1 MKTKYI
7 PDGYHTVTP
16 YLIVKGAAE
25 AIGFYQR
32 VFRAVE
38 KMRSAGP
45 GGSIMHAEIQIGDTT
60 IMLADEFPQM
70 NALSPHTVGGSPVLL
85 ALYIENVDDVVRK
98 AEAEGARIE
107 RPVQDQFYGD
117 RSATVVDPFG
127 HRWTIATH
135 IEDVSPE
142 EMERRMA
149 AMKAGAAQQV

>member
-16 YLIVKGAAE
+16 YLIVKGAAR
-25 AIGFYQR
+25 AIDFYQR

-45 GGSIMHAEIQIGDTT
+45 GCSIMHAEIKIGDTT

-70 NALSPHTVGGSPVLL
+70 NALSPLTVGGSPVLL
-85 ALYIENVDDVVRK
+85 ALYVENVDDVVRT

-117 RSATVVDPFG
+117 R
-127 HRWTIATH
+127 
-135 IEDVSPE
+135 
-142 EMERRMA
+142 
-149 AMKAGAAQQV
+149 